1 MVIGGGTPAWTVI
14 VVPPTPSA
22 APRRLGVKMRTVRM
36 VVMYLATAAA
46 CLVIWEAGRSEAAA
60 LAAERLA
67 EARVEIF
74 ALRDTMQTLRTAT
87 MAERIRNSPPVDMI
101 MPVSGSVSSRFSH
114 NRFHPILQIFRAHTG
129 VDLAAPAGTPIVA
142 PAAGTVRSVG
152 RRFGY
157 GLTIEVAHTGNVVT
171 RYAHCRSAN
180 VKPGQQVA
188 AGAQIGTVGSSGL
201 ATAPHLHFEVIVRG
215 TAVDTIKFV
224 AATRQPAAP
233 ANPAVPASNEPTGP
247 VPPQTQNTSASHQL
261 PF

>member
-36 VVMYLATAAA
+36 LVMYFATAAA
-46 CLVIWEAGRSEAAA
+46 CLVIWETGRSEAAA

-67 EARVEIF
+67 EARLEIF
-74 ALRDTMQTLRTAT
+74 ALRDTMQTLRTAS

-101 MPVSGSVSSRFSH
+101 MPVNGMISSRFSH
-114 NRFHPILQIFRAHTG
+114 SRFHPILQIFRAHEG

-142 PAAGTVRSVG
+142 PAAGTVKSVG

-157 GLTIEVAHTGNVVT
+157 GLTIEVAHTGGVVT
-171 RYAHCRSAN
+171 RYAHCRSAS
-180 VKPGQQVA
+180 VRPGQQVE

-201 ATAPHLHFEVIVRG
+201 ATAPHLHFEVLVKG
-215 TAVDTIKFV
+215 TAVDPIKFV
-224 AATRQPAAP
+224 AATRQPAAAP
-233 ANPAVPASNEPTGP
+233 AAAPSPPTPAQAVPA
-247 VPPQTQNTSASHQL
+247 AHQL
-261 PF
+261 P

>member
-36 VVMYLATAAA
+36 LVMYLATAAA
-46 CLVIWEAGRSEAAA
+46 CLVIWETGRSEAAA

-67 EARVEIF
+67 EARVEIL
-74 ALRDTMQTLRTAT
+74 ALRDTMQTLRTVT

-114 NRFHPILQIFRAHTG
+114 SRFHPILQIFRAHTG

-157 GLTIEVAHTGNVVT
+157 GLTIELSHTGGVVT

-215 TAVDTIKFV
+215 TAVDPIKFV
-224 AATRQPAAP
+224 AATRQPPATTPAAP
-233 ANPAVPASNEPTGP
+233 AANEPAGP
-247 VPPQTQNTSASHQL
+247 VPPQTQSTSTTHQL

>member
-22 APRRLGVKMRTVRM
+22 APRRLGVKMRTIRM
-36 VVMYLATAAA
+36 MVMYLATAAA
-46 CLVIWEAGRSEAAA
+46 CLVIWETGRSEAAA

-67 EARVEIF
+67 EARIEIF
-74 ALRDTMQTLRTAT
+74 ALRDTMQTLRTAS

-101 MPVSGSVSSRFSH
+101 MPVSGAPVSSRFSH
-114 NRFHPILQIFRAHTG
+114 SRFHPILQIFRAHEG
-129 VDLAAPAGTPIVA
+129 VDLSAPAGTPIVA

-157 GLTIEVAHTGNVVT
+157 GLTIELAHTGGVVT
-171 RYAHCRSAN
+171 RYAHCRSAK
-180 VKPGQQVA
+180 VKPGQQVD
-188 AGAQIGTVGSSGL
+188 AGAEIGTVGSSGL
-201 ATAPHLHFEVIVRG
+201 ATAPHLHFEVLVKG
-215 TAVDTIKFV
+215 TAVDPIKFV

-233 ANPAVPASNEPTGP
+233 QPTTTPAALPAPT
-247 VPPQTQNTSASHQL
+247 QTAPATHQL

>member
-22 APRRLGVKMRTVRM
+22 APRRLGVKLRTVRM
-36 VVMYLATAAA
+36 LVMYLATAAA
-46 CLVIWEAGRSEAAA
+46 CLVIWETGRSEAAA
-60 LAAERLA
+60 LAGERLT
-67 EARVEIF
+67 EARLEIL

-114 NRFHPILQIFRAHTG
+114 SRFHPILQIFRAHTG
-129 VDLAAPAGTPIVA
+129 VDLAAASGTPIVA

-157 GLTIEVAHTGNVVT
+157 GLTIELAHTGGVVT

-180 VKPGQQVA
+180 VKPGQQVEE
-188 AGAQIGTVGSSGL
+188 GAQIGTVGSSGL
-201 ATAPHLHFEVIVRG
+201 ATAPHLHFEVLVKG
-215 TAVDTIKFV
+215 TAVDPIKFV

-233 ANPAVPASNEPTGP
+233 QPTTTPAALPAPT
-247 VPPQTQNTSASHQL
+247 QTTPAAHQL

>member
-22 APRRLGVKMRTVRM
+22 APRRLGVKLRTIRM
-36 VVMYLATAAA
+36 ITMYLATAAA
-46 CLVIWEAGRSEAAA
+46 CLVIWETGRSEDAA

-67 EARVEIF
+67 EARLEIF
-74 ALRDTMQTLRTAT
+74 ALRDTMQTLRSAS

-101 MPVSGSVSSRFSH
+101 MPVSGAVSSRFSH
-114 NRFHPILQIFRAHTG
+114 SRFHPILQIFRAHTG
-129 VDLAAPAGTPIVA
+129 VDLSANAGTPIVA

-157 GLTIEVAHTGNVVT
+157 GLTIELAHTGGVVT

-180 VKPGQQVA
+180 VKPGQRVE

-201 ATAPHLHFEVIVRG
+201 ATAPHLHFEVLVRG
-215 TAVDTIKFV
+215 TPVDPIKFV

-233 ANPAVPASNEPTGP
+233 APAQT
-247 VPPQTQNTSASHQL
+247 VPPATLAAPVQTAPAGHQL

>member
-36 VVMYLATAAA
+36 LMMYLATAAA
-46 CLVIWEAGRSEAAA
+46 CLVIWETGRSEAAA

-74 ALRDTMQTLRTAT
+74 ALRDTMQTLRTAS
-87 MAERIRNSPPVDMI
+87 MAERIRNSPPVDMV
-101 MPVSGSVSSRFSH
+101 MPVSGAVSSRFSH
-114 NRFHPILQIFRAHTG
+114 SRFHPILQIFRAHEG
-129 VDLAAPAGTPIVA
+129 VDLSAPAGTPIVA

-157 GLTIEVAHTGNVVT
+157 GLTIELAHTGGVVT

-180 VKPGQQVA
+180 VKPGQQVV

-201 ATAPHLHFEVIVRG
+201 ATAPHLHFEVLVKG
-215 TAVDTIKFV
+215 TAVDPIKFV
-224 AATRQPAAP
+224 AATRQPPATPAATPAP
-233 ANPAVPASNEPTGP
+233 ATLPAPTQSIPAT
-247 VPPQTQNTSASHQL
+247 HQL